1 MPDAQARADHRACIS
16 TGVDVADLRVLP
28 SAVNRH
34 LLKTENFDA
43 GVHIGVNAADPEVV
57 AIQFYERPGIQL
69 TAALQKEIEKH
80 FTRHEARRVGA
91 ADVGTISYPARAAD
105 ELRGRPALRPRHRR

>member
-1 MPDAQARADHRACIS
+1 MLKRALITGVLS

-34 LLKTENFDA
+34 LLKSENFDA
-43 GVHIGVNAADPEVV
+43 GVHIGVNATDPEVV

-69 TAALQKEIEKH
+69 TAALQKQGASVPPTSARSPIRRAPPTA
-80 FTRHEARRVGA
+80 TRRTSCPGS
-91 ADVGTISYPARAAD
+91 TSS
-105 ELRGRPALRPRHRR
+105 